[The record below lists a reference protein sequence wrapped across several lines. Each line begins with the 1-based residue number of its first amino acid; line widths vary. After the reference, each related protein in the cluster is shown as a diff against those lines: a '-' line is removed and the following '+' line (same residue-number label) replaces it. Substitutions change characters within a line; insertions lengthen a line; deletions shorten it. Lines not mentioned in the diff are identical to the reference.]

1 MLAGYPQRGSDVR
14 SYVRQHGEAYLGAD
28 DHLPYAI
35 LSYANGEGYDQH
47 NILGEDGNITRFD
60 LRDANMT
67 EFKFK
72 APSPVPKGS
81 ESHSGAD
88 VGIFAS
94 GILISTFSYILMSVI
109 NF

>member
-1 MLAGYPQRGSDVR
+1 M
-14 SYVRQHGEAYLGAD
+14 GA
-28 DHLPYAI
+28 
-35 LSYANGEGYDQH
+35 
-47 NILGEDGNITRFD
+47 DGNITRFD

-67 EFKFK
+67 DFKFK

-94 GILISTFSYILMSVI
+94 GTEAFYICAVSKYL
-109 NF
+109 